1 MKRALDPIEWLSALV
16 FLFAMVVVRIGDLR
30 ECRRYERTELRL
42 RKRRILP
49 PMWLRMGRK
58 HPISRLRTSRVPF
71 PQRHEGARKIG
82 RALKPPAFSRTGS
95 CDHG

>member
-49 PMWLRMGRK
+49 PDVA
-58 HPISRLRTSRVPF
+58 P
-71 PQRHEGARKIG
+71 
-82 RALKPPAFSRTGS
+82 
-95 CDHG
+95 HGTKASDLAA